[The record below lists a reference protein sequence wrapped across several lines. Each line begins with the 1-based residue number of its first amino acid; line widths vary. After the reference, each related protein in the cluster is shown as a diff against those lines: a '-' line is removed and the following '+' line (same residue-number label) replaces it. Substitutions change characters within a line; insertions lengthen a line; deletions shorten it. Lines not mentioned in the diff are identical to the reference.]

1 MIGDLPKSLTIGGKA
16 YEIRS
21 DFRVMLTIFQ
31 AFNDPDLTNEEK
43 CYVCMKCL
51 YTDYDSIPQ
60 EHMQEAA
67 EKAYWFAD
75 GGDMPKSENLEGIK
89 TFDWEQDE
97 GIMFPA
103 INKAAGFETREAK
116 YMHWWS
122 FLGLFGVI
130 EDGLFSQ
137 VLHIRTKKAK
147 GKPLDKAEQEF
158 YREHRSMI
166 DLKVRLTEEERRA
179 EEADEAF
186 LKELLGE

>member
-1 MIGDLPKSLTIGGKA
+1 
-16 YEIRS
+16 
-21 DFRVMLTIFQ
+21 MLTIFQ

-51 YTDYDSIPQ
+51 YTDYDSIPH

-103 INKAAGFETREAK
+103 INKAAGFETREVK

-166 DLKVRLTEEERRA
+166 DLKVRLTEEERRV